1 MLGRKTARSTPDV
14 LSPMPGAPS
23 FPLLARSGRTGLLA
37 RPSVFDP
44 TAPPRV
50 RRPLRAESPEVHYF
64 FTSDGVQLCLT
75 RYRGGDK
82 GPVVLCHGLGV
93 SSGIFT
99 VDTIETN
106 LVEYLVAAGFDIWL
120 LDFRVSIELASADDQ
135 ADADVIAAVDYPEAV
150 DHVRRLTGATTVQM
164 VVHCFGST
172 VFFMAMLS
180 GALTGV
186 RSAVASQATPFVD
199 AAGMLGLKAAL
210 NLGNVFR
217 AVGMDT
223 LDAYSDVDATL
234 RDRLY
239 HRLLALYPLP
249 DDERCV
255 SATCRRISF
264 MYSQLYEHSQL
275 TQATHERLHELFG
288 IANLSASAQL
298 MRMVRAGHIV
308 DREGRDV
315 YLPHVERL
323 ALPLLMIH
331 GEENAC
337 FEPAGSAASLDW
349 LQSHNDPGLY
359 SRVVIP
365 EFGHIDCIFGARAA
379 EMVYPHILAHLEKTA

>member
-1 MLGRKTARSTPDV
+1 
-14 LSPMPGAPS
+14 MPHAS
-23 FPLLARSGRTGLLA
+23 SLPLLARPRRTGLLA

-44 TAPPRV
+44 TAPPRA
-50 RRPLRAESPEVHYF
+50 RRPLRANPPEVHYF
-64 FTSDGVQLCLT
+64 FTSDGVELCLT

-93 SSGIFT
+93 SSQIFT

-106 LVEYLVAAGFDIWL
+106 LVEYLVAAGFDVWL
-120 LDFRVSIELASADDQ
+120 LDFRASIELASADDEV
-135 ADADVIAAVDYPEAV
+135 DGDVIAAVDYPEAV
-150 DHVRRLTGATTVQM
+150 DQVRRLTGAATVQM

-172 VFFMAMLS
+172 VFFMAVLS

-186 RSAVASQATPFVD
+186 RSAVASQATPLID

-210 NLGNVFR
+210 RLGKLFR
-217 AVGMDT
+217 AIGIDT
-223 LDAYSDVDATL
+223 LDAYTDSDATL

-239 HRLLALYPLP
+239 DRLLALYPLP
-249 DDERCV
+249 HDERCV
-255 SATCRRISF
+255 SATCRRVSF

-275 TQATHERLHELFG
+275 TEATHETLHELFG
-288 IANLSASAQL
+288 IANLSASEHSL
-298 MRMVRAGHIV
+298 RMVRAGHIV
-308 DREGRDV
+308 DSEGRDV

-323 ALPLLMIH
+323 ALPLLIIH

-337 FEPAGSAASLDW
+337 FETAGSAASLEW
-349 LQSHNDPGLY
+349 LQDNNDPGLY

-365 EFGHIDCIFGARAA
+365 EFGHIDCIFGAKAA
-379 EMVYPHILAHLEKTA
+379 EMVYPHILQHLEKTA